1 MATIKR
7 IEDEVEELEDT
18 AITNK
23 EKTVRVR
30 HTTLLTM
37 LDGKGRFKLLF

>member
-7 IEDEVEELEDT
+7 IEDEVEELKET
-18 AITNK
+18 TITYK
-23 EKTVRVR
+23 MKTVTVR